1 MRYTF
6 LFLSSLL
13 FSYCSGSKV
22 SYLSSESKLL
32 SEVDRNQSSF
42 NTLPFDTVKL
52 TASYL
57 DANDLVY
64 FRNFNS
70 LTLFSLPLKMLVE
83 QTFNISGLEGIDD
96 NEPEL
101 AGVMRMAW
109 TSHDPFLS
117 FAALMEDVAVGKKP
131 YNVLFRPLILHLIQ
145 SFRELNPTQ
154 KQDYQLNFE
163 FRFQISVDICAM
175 RGYYDL
181 IFEIGK
187 DNVQALR
194 DFVLNFENREE
205 LMEIFRANPH
215 YADQYVDTLL
225 SCVQDGMD
233 GVIVDEFGR
242 WMADCIINELPQN
255 YYEGLISLDSI
266 FLEIAI
272 SNLCIS
278 VNVPESEYSRIHAQI
293 IQLYQ
298 NFSGVQEEVS
308 LEFDILLMISD
319 VRFGS
324 FELDDFR
331 RIRYRSLNSEMQR
344 LLTKAALLAN
354 KKDIFFE
361 SYELYKSL
369 NYGRSIDSIVDFQ
382 DLNVNSLQA
391 KCFKMV
397 FEMIQWRPSIFGFE
411 SKLFEFI
418 SEFYT
423 IRHLEMERDREI
435 VTFEFVLSEK
445 LSEFDFPPVLRIEK
459 QKSRVSEFIGHVLR
473 YMKVVDEEANTAFS
487 RDLANYYNILSITQ
501 KVFLES
507 HKLVEFI
514 SKYPNLLAFMLEK
527 GIKLEVV
534 GYIQGNLKNYLNLP
548 NFALINQ
555 LVQIFSS
562 SNERNLTYLKTDEH
576 LEKMEGI
583 KNATICQL
591 FLKWESNLERD
602 ELVAQRGINLVKLL
616 YFEWRMIF
624 AYWIKRYAGD
634 GMQLI
639 RTPEFIEMLKLDFSY
654 ETKGLFP
661 PEQS

>member
-64 FRNFNS
+64 FRNVNS

>member
-1 MRYTF
+1 M
-6 LFLSSLL
+6 LAS
-13 FSYCSGSKV
+13 CSGSEVEDSTTNV
-22 SYLSSESKLL
+22 SSPRPANRLGIEDISLDMLRHVKDFL
-32 SEVDRNQSSF
+32 
-42 NTLPFDTVKL
+42 DTRDQINLKNVNRF
-52 TASYL
+52 T
-57 DANDLVY
+57 
-64 FRNFNS
+64 RE
-70 LTLFSLPLKMLVE
+70 SLPLKKLVE

-117 FAALMEDVAVGKKP
+117 FAALMEDVAVGKKS

-154 KQDYQLNFE
+154 KQDYQVNFE
-163 FRFQISVDICAM
+163 FRFEISVERYLADICAM

-181 IFEIGK
+181 VFEIGK

-225 SCVQDGMD
+225 SCVRDGMD
-233 GVIVDEFGR
+233 RMIVDEFGR

-255 YYEGLISLDSI
+255 YYERLISLDLI

-293 IQLYQ
+293 TQLYQ
-298 NFSGVQEEVS
+298 NFSGEQEEVS

-331 RIRYRSLNSEMQR
+331 RIRYRSLNSEIQR

-361 SYELYKSL
+361 SYDFYKSL
-369 NYGRSIDSIVDFQ
+369 NYGSSMDSIVDFQ

-397 FEMIQWRPSIFGFE
+397 FEMIQWRPLIFRNE

-423 IRHLEMERDREI
+423 IRHLEMERDSEI

-445 LSEFDFPPVLRIEK
+445 LLEFDFPPVLRIEK

-534 GYIQGNLKNYLNLP
+534 EYIQGNLKNYLNLP

-555 LVQIFSS
+555 LVQFFSS

-583 KNATICQL
+583 KNDTVCQL

-624 AYWIKRYAGD
+624 AYWIKRYDGD

-654 ETKGLFP
+654 ETKELFP
-661 PEQS
+661 LEQS